1 MSAKRKTSRMGRP
14 PKPKAEKWGA
24 RVSVNMTEAEYRQLR
39 TEAKAAGKSLASYLL
54 DCWREGKG
62 R

>member
-1 MSAKRKTSRMGRP
+1 MGRP
-14 PKPKAEKWGA
+14 PKPKTQKWAA

-39 TEAKAAGKSLASYLL
+39 KEAKAAGKSLASYLL